1 MTMKFQQNANIAKP
15 RYLPKEEDGYTVFDI
30 GEGDFRI
37 LQLTDAHIGAGL
49 FSAKK
54 DELAFEAIKKAISDA
69 QPDLI
74 IFTGD
79 NVYPIFVFSGSTD
92 NLKQTK
98 KFSEFVESFHVP
110 WACVF
115 GNHDEEKHSR
125 YKKERLADYFE
136 TLPYCLFKKGDE
148 DVSGCGNY
156 VIKVKGKNG
165 IAKALMLLDSHSYV
179 GKGFTSGFDV
189 IHDDQISWYEKE
201 INQMT
206 PEGGEKVKSLAFF
219 HIPPEEFKEAWIKL
233 TLGDKSVEYHH
244 GFVQEKDN
252 YFGYSK
258 HLHGN
263 FFEEMVKF
271 GSCEGMFM
279 GHDHLSTLSLTYK
292 GIRLT
297 YGMSIDYLA
306 YIGIKKRVTQ
316 RGGTLITVN
325 ADGSWDTKP
334 LPFDARQKGK
344 RER

>member
-1 MTMKFQQNANIAKP
+1 
-15 RYLPKEEDGYTVFDI
+15 
-30 GEGDFRI
+30 
-37 LQLTDAHIGAGL
+37 
-49 FSAKK
+49 
-54 DELAFEAIKKAISDA
+54 
-69 QPDLI
+69 
-74 IFTGD
+74 
-79 NVYPIFVFSGSTD
+79 
-92 NLKQTK
+92 
-98 KFSEFVESFHVP
+98 
-110 WACVF
+110 
-115 GNHDEEKHSR
+115 
-125 YKKERLADYFE
+125 
-136 TLPYCLFKKGDE
+136 
-148 DVSGCGNY
+148 
-156 VIKVKGKNG
+156 
-165 IAKALMLLDSHSYV
+165 
-179 GKGFTSGFDV
+179 
-189 IHDDQISWYEKE
+189 
-201 INQMT
+201 MT

-219 HIPPEEFKEAWIKL
+219 HIPPEEFKEAWTKL

-306 YIGIKKRVTQ
+306 YVGIKKRVTQ

-334 LPFDARQKGK
+334 LPFDVRQKGK